1 MLSKEVESRQAVE
14 MLCADMLVPQD
25 YLLRKIDRAV
35 DFRKI
40 YEFVEDLYCLDN
52 GRPSVDPV
60 VLFKM
65 VLIQHLFGIRS
76 LRQTAKEIELNIGY
90 RWFLGYTLNQSIPHF
105 ATVSYAFRQRFSME
119 TVEKVFR
126 WILEEAARN
135 GYIEPEVV
143 FIDATHIKAN
153 ANLHKNIKAAIPKAA
168 RTYSEQLLAEVNE
181 DRAEHGKKPFDDGP
195 AGKEAETRTVT
206 VSTTDPESGL
216 FHKGEHKK
224 CFAYGAHTVCDR
236 NNFVL
241 GVEVTPGNV
250 HDSVVFDSVYEELKK
265 HYPQVRVITAD
276 AGYKTPWICKQII
289 DDGKLPSLPYR
300 RPMTKKGNLPWYE
313 YVYDEYYDCIL
324 CPQNQVLRYAT
335 TNREGYREYKST
347 PCICEQ
353 CPELA
358 RCTENRKFQKTV
370 IRHLWQDYLEQAED
384 IRHSA
389 AGRDSYG
396 MRSQTIERVFADAK
410 EKHAMRCTCLRG
422 LGAVSKW
429 VKLKFAAMNL
439 KKMAIWKWK
448 SGPDGSNPH
457 PFRSFFIYLGMYVR
471 SKLLWVKGKEPGSAF
486 A

>member
-195 AGKEAETRTVT
+195 AGREAETRTVT

-410 EKHAMRCTCLRG
+410 EKHAMRYTHLLTAPKPRHVCQVKDT
-422 LGAVSKW
+422 LGQ
-429 VKLKFAAMNL
+429 
-439 KKMAIWKWK
+439 
-448 SGPDGSNPH
+448 
-457 PFRSFFIYLGMYVR
+457 R
-471 SKLLWVKGKEPGSAF
+471 
-486 A
+486 